1 MKQEPTRDIFVRQL
15 NYANCRRPEDLELIV
30 KHHCCRRG
38 VEIIFA
44 KAFTRQN
51 DDLQANSKVT
61 LRESD
66 VAKALSKGF
75 WPEYVKARLWLSKD
89 LYNQANNRQDRAPEG
104 DYYFD

>member
-1 MKQEPTRDIFVRQL
+1 M
-15 NYANCRRPEDLELIV
+15 
-30 KHHCCRRG
+30 
-38 VEIIFA
+38 EIIFA

-66 VAKALSKGF
+66 VAKALSKGV

-89 LYNQANNRQDRAPEG
+89 LYN
-104 DYYFD
+104 